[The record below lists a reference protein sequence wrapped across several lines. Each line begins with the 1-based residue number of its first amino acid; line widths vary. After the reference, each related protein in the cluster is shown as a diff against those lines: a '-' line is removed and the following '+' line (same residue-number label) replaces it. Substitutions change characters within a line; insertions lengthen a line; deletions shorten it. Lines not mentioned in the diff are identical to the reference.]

1 MPSLVPYPPLTCWPC
16 FNVLPPHVPHPLLAM
31 PRRYASARA
40 SPAPAL
46 LAVQG
51 GDFVIGS
58 YMRPMSAISMLP
70 RSAASLVHVD
80 DFSIDYRPDGS
91 VAQVG
96 SSAPYIFQPDN
107 WQGSKRDVFA
117 SVFGRERLTVFLLA
131 GENASVRLPTSN
143 HQPQPTPPTCPSLRP
158 CAVLLHVDR
167 EGRLCQPQPTASSR
181 LAPPPSPPPTSRPRH
196 PPTRSLVPRAVLLH
210 AHREGR

>member
-1 MPSLVPYPPLTCWPC
+1 MWPEVSSLGHPCVMQLLGRIGHRQQLESHLCVHRSMRCVCLCDLLWQEWMSSAIDHPQWHASSHPSPT
-16 FNVLPPHVPHPLLAM
+16 
-31 PRRYASARA
+31 
-40 SPAPAL
+40 PAL

-96 SSAPYIFQPDN
+96 
-107 WQGSKRDVFA
+107 
-117 SVFGRERLTVFLLA
+117 
-131 GENASVRLPTSN
+131 
-143 HQPQPTPPTCPSLRP
+143 
-158 CAVLLHVDR
+158 
-167 EGRLCQPQPTASSR
+167 
-181 LAPPPSPPPTSRPRH
+181 
-196 PPTRSLVPRAVLLH
+196 
-210 AHREGR
+210 